1 MARDGEFLLADLL
14 GNGQAEGAP
23 LAVAT
28 LAVRRYGLVNQRL
41 DAVVGEVLPEFVATG
56 RQDWEDVVDAL

>member
-23 LAVAT
+23 LGVAT
-28 LAVRRYGLVNQRL
+28 LAVRRYGVVNQRL
-41 DAVVGEVLPEFVATG
+41 DAVVGEVLSEFVATG
-56 RQDWEDVVDAL
+56 